1 MTCVLVF
8 RMATTITI
16 SSLTKILI
24 GRMEVYLI
32 LIIDN
37 INIDSVS
44 AFFVHIDVSE
54 FHLKL
59 LSL

>member
-37 INIDSVS
+37 IDSVS